1 MAASSL
7 TVMVQLQDQV
17 TAPAR
22 QATKAVDQFTNS
34 LHRSRRGANQL
45 GENMGKTTRSTRKF
59 AMTGLQQAGYQVGDF
74 AVQVGAGTSA
84 IQAFGQQGSQLLGI
98 FGPVGAILGAGV
110 AIVAAVGNAFMK
122 SAKEAS
128 DFAKATEALATATSN
143 FDREIDLDD
152 LEKLEEQYGELNT
165 ATIKL
170 INSQRILA
178 ATQEKVEFAK
188 VTKALKA
195 TATEFD
201 VVIARQ
207 DRLTKKGVDFGRPI
221 ERVMSIFRD
230 NLDDVAERFG
240 LAENKLGVFGDKLRD
255 VASSKTRDELNNN
268 IAAALDFIE
277 KNGGATTE
285 AMLDLKNSLDQVAI
299 SGQALENVNVDLLT
313 ESAKKAKEQVDALEE
328 RSKSVTE
335 AISEGFGSA
344 FGDIVKGTKD
354 ASDAFRDM
362 GAKIVNRLIDI
373 LVVESLVQSIAGSG
387 PMQKFSKK
395 IAGLA
400 TGGPVTSGQT
410 YLVGEKGPEL
420 FTSGTNGRI
429 IPNHQMQGGGATVVQ
444 NINISTGVSQTVRAE
459 ITQLMPQIAEA
470 SKAAVLD
477 ARKRGGSFSRAF

>member
-45 GENMGKTTRSTRKF
+45 GENMGKTTRDTRKF

-98 FGPVGAILGAGV
+98 FGPFGAALGAVV

-122 SAKEAS
+122 SSEEAS
-128 DFAKATEALATATSN
+128 DLEKNTTLLTEAQDDFQKTIDLDAIDDLKEKFGELNSSVIQLVNSERILQATQKATAFNKTIGALRETSSEFQKLIDRQKDSEKSFFSLDGISARTMQVIGDSTKGVAKEFGTVRENLTSVKDILDKVASSETEEMLRKNVAEALAQIGGVIDPTS
-143 FDREIDLDD
+143 
-152 LEKLEEQYGELNT
+152 EKGQEL
-165 ATIKL
+165 I
-170 INSQRILA
+170 S
-178 ATQEKVEFAK
+178 
-188 VTKALKA
+188 ALKA
-195 TATEFD
+195 VGDAANQISPD
-201 VVIARQ
+201 KVV
-207 DRLTKKGVDFGRPI
+207 LLGEG
-221 ERVMSIFRD
+221 
-230 NLDDVAERFG
+230 AE
-240 LAENKLGVFGDKLRD
+240 
-255 VASSKTRDELNNN
+255 
-268 IAAALDFIE
+268 
-277 KNGGATTE
+277 E
-285 AMLDLKNSLDQVAI
+285 A
-299 SGQALENVNVDLLT
+299 
-313 ESAKKAKEQVDALEE
+313 AKKLDAMKE
-328 RSKSVTE
+328 RSESVTE
-335 AISEGFGSA
+335 AISEGFGNA

-362 GAKIVNRLIDI
+362 AAKIVNRLIDI
-373 LVVESLVQSIAGSG
+373 LVVESLVQSIANSG

-395 IAGLA
+395 ISGLA